1 MIDLV
6 MGGIILDNALAEN
19 KLLILYTLNS
29 AKLNLT
35 RDQFSNVI
43 LECVYMNYF
52 ELQLYIDEL
61 VKAEF
66 VRLEILNNKEFI
78 SITENGIQ
86 VLGMFMN
93 RLKERK
99 RTIIERYLKENINYL
114 IKETTI
120 THEISEGPKGSYLVN
135 LKALE
140 NKDEILSINMNFPTK
155 ETAERAVANWKERS
169 FDIYEMLYKEL
180 IKETK
185 NSKKQSTK

>member
-1 MIDLV
+1 M
-6 MGGIILDNALAEN
+6 DNALAEN

-61 VKAEF
+61 VKADF
-66 VRLEILNNKEFI
+66 IKLEILNNKEFI

-169 FDIYEMLYKEL
+169 FNIYELLYKEL

-185 NSKKQSTK
+185 KTNKPIKK

>member
-6 MGGIILDNALAEN
+6 MGGIALDNALAEH